1 MFLHVSELEVGD
13 VLIDHLGLDLIGG
26 VLLGLGEVVVD
37 LLEERRKFSEEQLDL
52 DALVLEGLFL
62 GLNRCDLDG
71 VVGVVLLG
79 QAVVLGSQSSADE
92 DSLDLLRILRSNIAG
107 VVSIGSVLAREV
119 NDAVRCLRREEL
131 LGDSRVDGLKL
142 LSVSGPVGRGQE
154 ELLEDLLRTLGDELG
169 VSEGFVVAVVVDE
182 RSHVH
187 QDLVDRNLIEL
198 GTQGLDGLP
207 RGLLERPQDDV
218 EKGWG
223 LV

>member
-37 LLEERRKFSEEQLDL
+37 LLEERREFSEEQLDL

-131 LGDSRVDGLKL
+131 LGDS
-142 LSVSGPVGRGQE
+142 
-154 ELLEDLLRTLGDELG
+154 
-169 VSEGFVVAVVVDE
+169 
-182 RSHVH
+182 
-187 QDLVDRNLIEL
+187 
-198 GTQGLDGLP
+198 
-207 RGLLERPQDDV
+207 
-218 EKGWG
+218 
-223 LV
+223 